1 MKYLDGREVQ
11 GYIKNRQLHDVKA
24 LRSRKIFPKL
34 VIFYDNDSPVI
45 AKYMSL
51 KQRYGEDIGITTE
64 VIKLPASQTAAEE
77 ILATKAQDSS
87 VQGIIIQL
95 PLENLD
101 QKILEKIPPEKDV
114 DGLNNGM
121 ESATADAINWLLGA
135 YNVDLS
141 TKKIALVGKGK
152 LVGGPLFRMWTNSGF
167 DVTAFVRGDDLS
179 VLNQY
184 DVIVTAT
191 SQVGL
196 IKPEMLKEGAVV
208 VDAGTT
214 SDQSVLKGD
223 VDPAVYERA
232 DITITPQ
239 VGGVGPLTIA
249 LLFEHLLQLSK

>member
-1 MKYLDGREVQ
+1 MKYLDGKELQ
-11 GYIKNRQLHDVKA
+11 GYIKARQAHDVKA

-34 VIFYDNDSPVI
+34 VIFYDNDSLVI

-51 KQRYGEDIGITTE
+51 KQRYGEDIGVTTE
-64 VIKLPASQTAAEE
+64 IIKLPPDQEQAEQM
-77 ILATKAQDSS
+77 LAEKAEDTS

-95 PLENLD
+95 PLENVD
-101 QKILEKIPPEKDV
+101 QKILEKIPLEKDV
-114 DGLNNGM
+114 DGLNGGM

-135 YNVDLS
+135 YNVDLPN
-141 TKKIALVGKGK
+141 KKIALVGKGK

-184 DVIVTAT
+184 DVVVSAT
-191 SQVGL
+191 SQIGL

-214 SDQSVLKGD
+214 SDKGVLKGD
-223 VDPAVYERA
+223 VDSAVYERK
-232 DITITPQ
+232 DITITPKI
-239 VGGVGPLTIA
+239 GGVGPLTIA
-249 LLFEHLLQLSK
+249 LLFEHLLQNLK

>member
-1 MKYLDGREVQ
+1 MKFLDGREIQ
-11 GYIKNRQLHDVKA
+11 GYIKARQAHDVKA

-64 VIKLPASQTAAEE
+64 VIKLPSDQNEAEK
-77 ILATKAQDSS
+77 IVNQKAEDPA
-87 VQGIIIQL
+87 VYGIIVQL

-101 QKILEKIPPEKDV
+101 QKILTQIPPAKDV
-114 DGLNNGM
+114 DGLNGGM

-135 YNVDLS
+135 YDVDLPR
-141 TKKIALVGKGK
+141 KKIALVGQGK
-152 LVGGPLFRMWTNSGF
+152 LVGGPLYRMWKKSNY
-167 DVTAFVRGDDLS
+167 DVTPFVRGDDLS
-179 VLNQY
+179 ILNQF

-191 SQVGL
+191 SQIGL
-196 IKPEMLKEGAVV
+196 IKPEMVKRGAVI

-214 SDQSVLKGD
+214 SDKGVLKGD
-223 VDPAVYERA
+223 VDPAVYERE
-232 DITITPQ
+232 DVTITPKI
-239 VGGVGPLTIA
+239 GGVGPLTIA